1 MTWAR
6 LARSCIMS
14 VETNGMST
22 VVRDRAHAE
31 VRSRPGTPVWEI
43 AHLFPQQ
50 GRWSEEAY
58 LALDTNHLIEFK
70 NGCLEFL
77 PMPDLSHQCITR
89 FLFLLLHDFV
99 TSRNLGEAFFAPLR
113 TRTVQHFIREPDV
126 VFARP
131 GRIRKKSG
139 PLLKADLVVEVVS
152 EGPENRKRDLV
163 EKRREYAAA
172 AIREYWIVDPKQKS
186 ITVLSLRDG
195 KYRVHGKYA
204 RGDVARSALLPGFE
218 IDVTECLAAGDA
230 A

>member
-1 MTWAR
+1 
-6 LARSCIMS
+6 MS
-14 VETNGMST
+14 SVIE
-22 VVRDRAHAE
+22 RDIANHP
-31 VRSRPGTPVWEI
+31 RSRPGTPLWEI
-43 AHLFPQQ
+43 AHLFPHQ

-77 PMPDLSHQCITR
+77 PMPDLSHQCIAR
-89 FLFLLLHDFV
+89 FLFLLLHEFV
-99 TSRNLGEAFFAPLR
+99 TTRNMGEAFFAPLR

-139 PLLKADLVVEVVS
+139 PLLKADLVMEVVS

-172 AIREYWIVDPKQKS
+172 GIREYWIVDPQQKS
-186 ITVLSLRDG
+186 ITVLALRDG
-195 KYRVHGKYA
+195 KYRVHGKYV
-204 RGDVARSALLPGFE
+204 RGDVAKSALLPGFE
-218 IDVTECLAAGDA
+218 VDVTACLAAGDA

>member
-1 MTWAR
+1 
-6 LARSCIMS
+6 
-14 VETNGMST
+14 MST
-22 VVRDRAHAE
+22 ATRERAKPE

-43 AHLFPQQ
+43 AHLFPHQ

-89 FLFLLLHDFV
+89 FLFRLLDAFV
-99 TSRNLGEAFFAPLR
+99 QAHQLGETFFAPLR
-113 TRTVQHFIREPDV
+113 TRTIQHFIREPDV

-139 PLLKADLVVEVVS
+139 PLLKADLVMEVVS
-152 EGPENRKRDLV
+152 EGAENRKRDLV

-172 AIREYWIVDPKQKS
+172 GIREYWIIDPEQRS
-186 ITVLSLRDG
+186 ITVLSLHNG
-195 KYRVHGKYA
+195 KYRVHGKFGP
-204 RGDVARSALLPGFE
+204 GDVATSALLAGFE
-218 IDVTECLAAGDA
+218 IDVTGCFAAGDVE
-230 A
+230 